1 MRPAGGHFLKR
12 YLKYRWLAG
21 PLAVFSCE
29 LPGREEASF
38 FLGDEVVMLHC
49 RNVFKFKAGRC
60 FDSTL
65 LVLDE
70 GGILLINHGCNQ
82 AQQTLNMK
90 ASTIL
95 FD

>member
-1 MRPAGGHFLKR
+1 MDI
-12 YLKYRWLAG
+12 YLKYRWLLVLDVLAG
-21 PLAVFSCE
+21 PLVFTRQRRS
-29 LPGREEASF
+29 LI
-38 FLGDEVVMLHC
+38 FLGEEVVMLHC

>member
-1 MRPAGGHFLKR
+1 MLDV
-12 YLKYRWLAG
+12 LAG
-21 PLAVFSCE
+21 PLVFTRQRRS
-29 LPGREEASF
+29 LI
-38 FLGDEVVMLHC
+38 FLGEEVAMLHC

>member
-1 MRPAGGHFLKR
+1 
-12 YLKYRWLAG
+12 
-21 PLAVFSCE
+21 
-29 LPGREEASF
+29 
-38 FLGDEVVMLHC
+38 MLHC

>member
-1 MRPAGGHFLKR
+1 MNYQAEKKPR
-12 YLKYRWLAG
+12 
-21 PLAVFSCE
+21 
-29 LPGREEASF
+29 

-49 RNVFKFKAGRC
+49 KNVFKFKAGHC
-60 FDSTL
+60 FDSTV

-82 AQQTLNMK
+82 AQQTLNIK

-95 FD
+95 LYQCAHIMPKCTSIIRF